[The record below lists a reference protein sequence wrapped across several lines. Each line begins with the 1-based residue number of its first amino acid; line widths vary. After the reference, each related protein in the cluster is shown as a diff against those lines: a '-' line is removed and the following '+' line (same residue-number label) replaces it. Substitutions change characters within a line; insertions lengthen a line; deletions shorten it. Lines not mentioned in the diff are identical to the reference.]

1 MRVKKRNVFRN
12 RMLFI
17 FLSLFLI
24 SIVSVMSYNKY
35 KAFEVKVK
43 QERLL
48 AAQKQAEELKIKAE
62 QEEKKKQEEQKQR
75 ELKNKEDNLK
85 IQQAVSGK
93 GSSKLIPVLM
103 YHSIDYEKNNELRIP
118 KDKFREQMQYLKDNG
133 FHPITLDELY
143 SNIVFNTTL
152 QDKPIVLTFDD
163 GYSDNYTNAYPVLKE
178 FGFKATVF
186 VITGCIGTGPF
197 LNADQ
202 LKEMDKNGVEIQSH
216 TVTHKK
222 PLSEMTAAEQ
232 KTELQDSKAAL
243 ESLLGKKV
251 DYFAYPWGKYNTDTL
266 KLIQESGYKMAFTT
280 AEGKADKSN
289 GIYKLK
295 RIYISNNYSM
305 DYYKKLVNQ

>member
-1 MRVKKRNVFRN
+1 
-12 RMLFI
+12 MLFI

-197 LNADQ
+197 L
-202 LKEMDKNGVEIQSH
+202 
-216 TVTHKK
+216 
-222 PLSEMTAAEQ
+222 
-232 KTELQDSKAAL
+232 
-243 ESLLGKKV
+243 
-251 DYFAYPWGKYNTDTL
+251 
-266 KLIQESGYKMAFTT
+266 
-280 AEGKADKSN
+280 
-289 GIYKLK
+289 
-295 RIYISNNYSM
+295 
-305 DYYKKLVNQ
+305 